1 MSYDGKI
8 MRQALARF
16 EEDKQRRAAEFARR
30 RDRLYET
37 EPRLKEIEQ
46 QLRATMP
53 KLIASALRRG
63 AAPQPAVLVVQ
74 DENLDMQRRM
84 AAELEEALTMIC
96 RFNEKSETEIVDC
109 LENGKPQT
117 MDTPLTFTSTGSDEK
132 WASLITF

>member
-63 AAPQPAVLVVQ
+63 ADPLPAVRVLQ
-74 DENLDMQRRM
+74 DENLDLQRQRMQLLTGIDRKSTRLNSSHDRQSRM
-84 AAELEEALTMIC
+84 PSSA
-96 RFNEKSETEIVDC
+96 
-109 LENGKPQT
+109 
-117 MDTPLTFTSTGSDEK
+117 
-132 WASLITF
+132 

>member
-46 QLRATMP
+46 
-53 KLIASALRRG
+53 
-63 AAPQPAVLVVQ
+63 
-74 DENLDMQRRM
+74 
-84 AAELEEALTMIC
+84 
-96 RFNEKSETEIVDC
+96 
-109 LENGKPQT
+109 
-117 MDTPLTFTSTGSDEK
+117 
-132 WASLITF
+132 

>member
-16 EEDKQRRAAEFARR
+16 EEDKQRRAAEFTRR

-63 AAPQPAVLVVQ
+63 AKLPINYIYSSIQSVLAGFAPDFFGARCWPSSTCSTVCQPCWC
-74 DENLDMQRRM
+74 QRRR
-84 AAELEEALTMIC
+84 IPF
-96 RFNEKSETEIVDC
+96 R
-109 LENGKPQT
+109 
-117 MDTPLTFTSTGSDEK
+117 
-132 WASLITF
+132 

>member
-16 EEDKQRRAAEFARR
+16 EEDKQRRAAEFTRR

-53 KLIASALRRG
+53 KLIASALRPGRPIRCLPCG
-63 AAPQPAVLVVQ
+63 CC
-74 DENLDMQRRM
+74 R
-84 AAELEEALTMIC
+84 TKIWIC
-96 RFNEKSETEIVDC
+96 S
-109 LENGKPQT
+109 
-117 MDTPLTFTSTGSDEK
+117 
-132 WASLITF
+132 ASGCSC